1 MGMEIVTGYTGEPH
15 IRPED
20 DGARNAGIFGT
31 GKYVLNVGRKFAVE
45 IVSNNMVKIKDGDL
59 INQGRHIR
67 IPVGETEECTIENG
81 TQARYRNDLIVS
93 RYSKESG
100 SEGKESA
107 KIVVIKGTASTSST
121 PPDPSYTSGDIL
133 NGALTDDFPLYR
145 VRLNG
150 LSITAVEPLFGN
162 PVKSLS
168 ELNTD
173 MIERSTVAE
182 VYFDGD
188 VTQTSNGYTNIEISG
203 HNAEADKLLTFGT
216 WQFYFKEAGRYLI
229 TINAVNTGDYNLAG
243 VFGAGL
249 GKNAIFAG
257 DNVGFSL
264 VPFPPNGMSRRVSS
278 SVIIEASA
286 SEGFNMLYYVNQNG
300 QKVEGIMQIVRL

>member
-1 MGMEIVTGYTGEPH
+1 MGMEIITGYTGEPH

-31 GKYVLNVGRKFAVE
+31 GKYVLNVGRKFAAE

-145 VRLNG
+145 VKLNG
-150 LSITAVEPLFGN
+150 LSITAVEPLFGD

-173 MIERSTVAE
+173 IGLKTYDLVWQDWITPYASTATVVNGICIVSLCFEIKSPVGQFTNLGVVE
-182 VYFDGD
+182 VPGVKAKEYINTSLAAQGDGRCVD
-188 VTQTSNGYTNIEISG
+188 CLIDPGDEKAGYI
-203 HNAEADKLLTFGT
+203 
-216 WQFYFKEAGRYLI
+216 Y
-229 TINAVNTGDYNLAG
+229 INARGLEFPANT
-243 VFGAGL
+243 VFRGQ
-249 GKNAIFAG
+249 
-257 DNVGFSL
+257 L
-264 VPFPPNGMSRRVSS
+264 VYPVWRT
-278 SVIIEASA
+278 
-286 SEGFNMLYYVNQNG
+286 
-300 QKVEGIMQIVRL
+300 IVL